1 MIRELVEVRSDP
13 DRHERGE
20 MSGQWHVAPAAKS
33 LTDFP
38 TRRIVILSQVER
50 HGWAD
55 RRAQHPLQHLSRV
68 WFQQQLLRRDNSKK
82 LQCITFLILFL
93 QRCSFLVC
101 NKVVRWKWNLKDFV
115 TDFLYR
121 RKRRIRLKYKH
132 FSQVKWV
139 ATSRLCIRCP
149 HCVEFSNTYFHR
161 HKWTNVNTWKTQ
173 RNAENACV
181 HGLCKRAFNNKFWI
195 L

>member
-1 MIRELVEVRSDP
+1 MIRELVEVWSDP
-13 DRHERGE
+13 DGHERGK

-55 RRAQHPLQHLSRV
+55 RRAQHSLQHLSRV

-82 LQCITFLILFL
+82 LQCFTFLILFL
-93 QRCSFLVC
+93 QRCRFLVC

-132 FSQVKWV
+132 FRVKL
-139 ATSRLCIRCP
+139 SELP
-149 HCVEFSNTYFHR
+149 HPVYAYVFRIALRF
-161 HKWTNVNTWKTQ
+161 Q
-173 RNAENACV
+173 
-181 HGLCKRAFNNKFWI
+181 I
-195 L
+195 LVSIVIKELT